1 MLSRLPAPKK
11 QNRNIR
17 VKSELIKRVHFTG
30 TVGGTGT
37 LRVTY
42 QDGAVIDY
50 EYVPYYIYQK
60 VIQAESP
67 GKYWLA
73 VRGRFNWEQIR

>member
-1 MLSRLPAPKK
+1 MLSKLPVPK
-11 QNRNIR
+11 QNRKIVR
-17 VKSELIKRVHFTG
+17 VNSELIKRVQFFG
-30 TVGGTGT
+30 SVGGTGT

-73 VRGRFNWEQIR
+73 VRGRYNWELQ